1 MPRFFPAL
9 IRSSAAILSVALAL
23 SAAPATAAEKPTLKL
38 SELGLADDLS
48 LPGRTVEV
56 PLSFRVPDGTVPTT
70 LTGQLQLP
78 TEYSGGMFEIHQDN
92 RMYSA
97 TPVVVE
103 GFAAEIALPL
113 DGVTVEAGRADITL
127 RAVLDVV
134 GDQWCIE
141 EPEAVLLDAT
151 VSFSG
156 DTAHPTVVAEFLP
169 AVLKKLS
176 IHVPADPA
184 GTVQEA
190 ALEIATSL
198 ASVYRP
204 TDLDVEVVELPR
216 GTTSPTAA
224 PEDFERQ
231 IVLVDDGPEG
241 RTELVNAGR
250 DNVFLRLSGGGGT
263 LYDQTRLL
271 TDSLL
276 PLAADI
282 EVTPAGFGD
291 IPDLSADVA
300 TLAELGNHNLISE
313 SVARTRVPIGV
324 ERSRLRPYAASLDVH
339 LAGTYTPLPDANSGQ
354 ITATVGDTVLDAFT
368 VDQTGVIDRRF
379 TVPGELMDRYV
390 EIGVEF
396 RTLGEVS
403 CGNTQPVGLNIDADS
418 VVTAQHS
425 DSPVLRGFRVLPQ
438 SFQAGVDVA
447 LAEGDAADLSRA
459 VRVLTGVQ
467 SLSSQHIRP
476 HLVDWDEAVAGS
488 RSTILVDAG
497 GTRLEQVPTY
507 LNQTATTVE
516 VSDGSRAVPSD
527 TDLVRSLNTGSGL
540 PAASLQAVWDEDAAR
555 MLLVASATGASGQLD
570 ELLDWLEE
578 GDDRW
583 AGLDGEILVRTGERE
598 PVELSVVAAPEPV
611 AEVSRA
617 GVAAAVAAVAVA
629 LAVALSLWS
638 ARRLKR
644 QKHQNLGR

>member
-1 MPRFFPAL
+1 MPRFSPAL
-9 IRSSAAILSVALAL
+9 IRSSAAILSMALAVA
-23 SAAPATAAEKPTLKL
+23 AAPATAAENPTLKL
-38 SELGLADDLS
+38 PELGLNSDVS
-48 LPGRTVEV
+48 FPGRTVEV
-56 PLSFRVPDGTVPTT
+56 PLSFRVPDGTVPAM

-78 TEYSGGMFEIHQDN
+78 AEYSGGMFEIHQDN
-92 RMYSA
+92 RMHSA
-97 TPVVVE
+97 TPVEAE
-103 GFAAEIALPL
+103 GFTTGIAMPL

-127 RAVLDVV
+127 RAVLDIV

-141 EPEAVLLDAT
+141 EPEAVLLDAA
-151 VSFSG
+151 VSFAG
-156 DTAHPTVVAEFLP
+156 DTANPTVVAEFLP
-169 AVLKKLS
+169 PVLKKLS
-176 IHVPADPA
+176 IHVPTDPV

-190 ALEIATSL
+190 ALEVATSL
-198 ASVYRP
+198 ASVYWP
-204 TDLDVEVVELPR
+204 TDLDVQVVELPPDA
-216 GTTSPTAA
+216 TSPAAA

-241 RTELVNAGR
+241 RTELVNPGR
-250 DNVFLRLSGGGGT
+250 DDAFLRLSGSSGT

-271 TDSLL
+271 TDAML
-276 PLAADI
+276 PLAADV

-300 TLAELGNHNLISE
+300 TLAELGNHNLVSE

-324 ERSRLRPYAASLDVH
+324 ERSRLRSYAASLDIH
-339 LAGTYTPLPDANSGQ
+339 LTGTYTPLPEANSGQ
-354 ITATVGDTVLDAFT
+354 ITVTVGDTVLDAFT
-368 VDQTGVIDRRF
+368 VDRTGVIDRRF

-390 EIGVEF
+390 EVGVEF

-418 VVTAQHS
+418 VVTAEHA
-425 DSPVLRGFRVLPQ
+425 DTPVLRGFRVLPQ
-438 SFQAGVDVA
+438 SFQPGVDVA
-447 LAEGDAADLSRA
+447 LAEGDVADLSRA

-516 VSDGSRAVPSD
+516 ISDGSRAVPSD

-540 PAASLQAVWDEDAAR
+540 SAASLQAVWDENAAR
-555 MLLVASATGASGQLD
+555 MLLVVSSSGEAAQLD

-578 GDDRW
+578 GEGRW

-598 PVELSVVAAPEPV
+598 PVELSVVAAPAPV
-611 AEVSRA
+611 AEVSRT
-617 GVAAAVAAVAVA
+617 GVAAATAAVVVA

-644 QKHQNLGR
+644 QKNKNLPR